1 MSDVSNT
8 VNNASAPAQE
18 GSVCTGR
25 CCACANRNVTC
36 FMELEDAHY
45 SDQTLAALV
54 RYHGWSYCHPQRP
67 EGGVKRLFK
76 GQAPDGMLVPDG
88 ARYLV
93 AGYAA
98 DPERRRYI
106 ALHSGWD
113 LVVDFDGRNGSPA
126 EIAQRLN
133 ACAEQFARQQLAQLE
148 AA

>member
-1 MSDVSNT
+1 
-8 VNNASAPAQE
+8 
-18 GSVCTGR
+18 
-25 CCACANRNVTC
+25 
-36 FMELEDAHY
+36 MELEDAHY

-54 RYHGWSYCHPQRP
+54 KYHGWNYCDPQRP
-67 EGGVKRLFK
+67 EGGVKRLFSGLK
-76 GQAPDGMLVPDG
+76 PDG
-88 ARYLV
+88 ALDLV

-106 ALHSGWD
+106 ALYSGWD

-133 ACAEQFARQQLAQLE
+133 ACAEQYARQQQAQFE